1 MLHNQNKLLPFSY
14 NEHAIQK
21 YSVLLKRQFS
31 SVTPTFAKVMV
42 TVNEVE
48 DETDYFQMGQ
58 NYEQEYMVINME
70 ENQGSSWN

>member
-1 MLHNQNKLLPFSY
+1 
-14 NEHAIQK
+14 
-21 YSVLLKRQFS
+21 VLLKRQFS